1 MWPLLFAAVLAAE
14 PLSFAEALVI
24 AEEVPLAVA
33 LEDAQARRAGLRDD
47 LSRMP
52 FNPVLQ
58 LQPGYRHLKAGRS
71 GPEVYASVMQRVSV
85 SGLGKKRARALEAEL
100 SHDEALRA
108 LARRLTRQHVA
119 SAWLAQWSAQALQAL
134 AESERE
140 GAVRLVRDFERAL
153 SAGEATRVD
162 LEQARAFAATAEL
175 YVLNAEGRVFEAGIA
190 LTRSI
195 GLTADGPK
203 VVAAELPVIDV
214 DHLQPDLTEHAV
226 RSPEALEAASRERV
240 EAHKLEEI
248 TAAHRPGMAVGA
260 TAWREGSG
268 DVAALLTWEI
278 EIGVFDRGERERA
291 DQAAQVALAKGQSA
305 QAVVDAHAAR
315 VLALHEVEHTA
326 AVLRATEQGSVSA
339 AQALV
344 DVQRARLDA
353 GEGSADEWV
362 RARRALLEAQAS
374 AIEARAAHALA
385 RFALS
390 ELFSAGDG
398 SPR

>member
-1 MWPLLFAAVLAAE
+1 MAE
-14 PLSFAEALVI
+14 V
-24 AEEVPLAVA
+24 VPLAVA

-58 LQPGYRHLKAGRS
+58 LQPGYRDLKTGGS
-71 GPEVYASVMQRVSV
+71 GAEVYVSVMQRLSV
-85 SGLGKKRARALEAEL
+85 SGLGKKRARSLDAEL

-108 LARRLTRQHVA
+108 LARRVTRRHVA
-119 SAWLAQWSAQALQAL
+119 SAWLAQWSAQTLQAL

-140 GAVRLVRDFERAL
+140 GAARLVKDFERAL

-162 LEQARAFAATAEL
+162 LEQARAFVATAEL
-175 YVLNAEGRVFEAGIA
+175 NVLNAEGRVFETGIA
-190 LTRSI
+190 LTRSL
-195 GLTADGPK
+195 GLTADGPR
-203 VVAAELPVIDV
+203 VVAAELPRIDV
-214 DHLQPDLTEHAV
+214 DGLQRNLAEHAA
-226 RSPEALEAASRERV
+226 RSPGALEAASRERV

-260 TAWREGSG
+260 TAWREGGG

-278 EIGVFDRGERERA
+278 EIGAFDHGERERA
-291 DQAAQVALAKGQSA
+291 DQVAQVALAKGQRT

-315 VLALHEVEHTA
+315 VLALHEVRHTE
-326 AVLRATEQGSVSA
+326 AVLRATEQGSVTA

-344 DVQRARLDA
+344 DVQRARLEA

-362 RARRALLEAQAS
+362 RARRALLEAQAA

-385 RFALS
+385 RFTLS
-390 ELFSAGDG
+390 ELVSASDG